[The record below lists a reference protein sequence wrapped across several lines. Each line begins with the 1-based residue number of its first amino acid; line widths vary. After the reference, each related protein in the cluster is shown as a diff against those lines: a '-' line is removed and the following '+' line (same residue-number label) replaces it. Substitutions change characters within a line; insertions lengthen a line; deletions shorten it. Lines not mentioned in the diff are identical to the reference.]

1 MPDPSDEWLVPR
13 LADMADQ
20 SEPALPHAIALAW
33 GVAANPQR
41 GPRRELSIER
51 ILEVAVGLAD
61 AEGLGAVS
69 MARVAQE
76 LGYTTMSLYRYVTA
90 KDDLLKLMQ
99 DSVSGIDLPAATGD
113 DWRDELRAWTR
124 ATMAQLGAHPWL
136 TELPITGIPMMP
148 NELRTLDAALAAL
161 ARTPLSAPEK
171 MATIL
176 VVANHARVAV
186 AIQHQIASAGLP
198 IEQATGEAYESALRE
213 LLDPAEY
220 PELLKVL
227 DAGQLSDREFD
238 DAGFGLERILDGIA
252 AYLAAKGAG
261 VASPAAAPDPDL
273 AHYAKDQKV
282 KDAAQRR
289 REAEKALR
297 EAQKREHEALKNARE
312 RAAAAAEREAARAER
327 ERARASRGN

>member
-1 MPDPSDEWLVPR
+1 
-13 LADMADQ
+13 MADQ

-51 ILEVAVGLAD
+51 IVETAVGIAD

-99 DSVSGIDLPAATGD
+99 DEVSGFELPAATGE
-113 DWRDELRAWTR
+113 DWRAELRAWTLG
-124 ATMAQLGAHPWL
+124 TMAQLAKHPWL
-136 TELPITGIPMMP
+136 TELPITGMPMMP
-148 NELRTLDAALAAL
+148 NELRTLDAGLAAL
-161 ARTPLSAPEK
+161 SRTPLSGQEK

-186 AIQHQIASAGLP
+186 SIEHQIRTAGVTT
-198 IEQATGEAYESALRE
+198 EEATGAAYEQALRE
-213 LLDPAEY
+213 LLSPEEY
-220 PELLKVL
+220 PQVRGVL
-227 DAGQLSDREFD
+227 DSGQFADQEFD
-238 DAGFGLERILDGIA
+238 DAGFGLERILDGIE
-252 AYLAAKGAG
+252 AYLAAKATGAE
-261 VASPAAAPDPDL
+261 PAAVAADPDL
-273 AHYAKDQKV
+273 AHYAKDAKV

-297 EAQKREHEALKNARE
+297 EAQKRELEALKNARE
-312 RAAAAAEREAARAER
+312 RAKNAEEREAARAER

>member
-1 MPDPSDEWLVPR
+1 
-13 LADMADQ
+13 MADQ

-51 ILEVAVGLAD
+51 IVEVAVGLAD
-61 AEGLGAVS
+61 SEGLGAVS

-99 DSVSGIDLPAATGD
+99 DAVSGIDVPAAAGE
-113 DWRDELRAWTR
+113 DWRAELRTWTR
-124 ATMAQLGAHPWL
+124 AMMAQLGAHPWM

-161 ARTPLSAPEK
+161 ARTPLSALEK

-186 AIQHQIASAGLP
+186 AIQHQIASAGVP
-198 IEQATGEAYESALRE
+198 VEQATGEAYESALRE

-220 PELLKVL
+220 PELRKVL

-252 AYLAAKGAG
+252 AYLAAKKAGAAEP
-261 VASPAAAPDPDL
+261 VAAPDPDL
-273 AHYAKDQKV
+273 VHYAKDQKV
-282 KDAAQRR
+282 KDAVQRR
-289 REAEKALR
+289 REAEKSLR
-297 EAQKREHEALKNARE
+297 EAQKHELEALKNARE

-327 ERARASRGN
+327 ERARARANRG